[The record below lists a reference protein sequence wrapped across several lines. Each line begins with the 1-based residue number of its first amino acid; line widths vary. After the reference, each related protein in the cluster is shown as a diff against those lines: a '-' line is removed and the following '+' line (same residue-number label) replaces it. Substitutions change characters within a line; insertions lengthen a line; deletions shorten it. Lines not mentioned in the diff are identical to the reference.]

1 MPPSSIPPSA
11 GRPVG
16 ERAGTP
22 RRRLRRAARRLARR
36 VDLGRLTRRGA
47 DAPLGLRTAKTT
59 LAAVISWELAL
70 LLPGSQPPVLAP
82 LTALLVTQLTL
93 VRTITGSLQRVAS
106 VTAGVL
112 LALAVADLLGLHWWS
127 VGLVIFLSLAV
138 GQVLKLGSHRI
149 EMAVSA
155 LLVMTL
161 GGTAGIARTRVLE
174 TLIGAGVGVLVNALL
189 VPPVYVR
196 PAGEAIHGLAGD
208 MAKVLTGAAADL
220 AEGWSG
226 EDAYER
232 LLEARQLDGEVG
244 ETREAISRAEDSLR
258 LNPRR
263 RLVGDP
269 SDELRDGMSTLEHS
283 GILVR
288 GIMRSLVD
296 LDTAT
301 GGRGPDPALA
311 TALRELLEELAEAVR
326 TFGEHIAASVPGPEA
341 NQAPLLRALAR
352 ARAGRD
358 HLARAMTAGPR
369 DPETWPVHGHLLANV
384 DRLLSELDPKGQT
397 WPGR

>member
-1 MPPSSIPPSA
+1 MGA
-11 GRPVG
+11 GR
-16 ERAGTP
+16 AGSL
-22 RRRLRRAARRLARR
+22 RRRLRRSARRLARR
-36 VDLGRLTRRGA
+36 VDLGRLTRRGD

-59 LAAVISWELAL
+59 LAAVISWELASR
-70 LLPGSQPPVLAP
+70 LPGSQPPVLAP

-93 VRTITGSLQRVAS
+93 VKTITGSLQRVAS

-112 LALAVADLLGLHWWS
+112 LALAAADLLGLHWWS
-127 VGLVIFLSLAV
+127 VGLVIFVSLAV
-138 GQVLKLGSHRI
+138 GQVLKLGTHRI

-161 GGTAGIARTRVLE
+161 GGTAGVARTRVLE
-174 TLIGAGVGVLVNALL
+174 TLIGAGVGVLVNAVL
-189 VPPVYVR
+189 VPPVYIR
-196 PAGEAIHGLAGD
+196 PASEAIYGLAD
-208 MAKVLTGAAADL
+208 EMAKGLEGAAADL
-220 AEGWSG
+220 SEGWSG

-232 LLEARQLDGEVG
+232 LLEARELDGEVG

-269 SDELRDGMSTLEHS
+269 SDELREGMSTLEHS
-283 GILVR
+283 VILVR

-296 LDTAT
+296 LDTVS
-301 GGRGPDPALA
+301 GGRGPGPALA
-311 TALRELLEELAEAVR
+311 TAIRDLLVELADAVR
-326 TFGEHIAASVPGPEA
+326 TFGERVAASVPGPEA

-358 HLARAMTAGPR
+358 RLAKTMTAGPR
-369 DPETWPVHGHLLANV
+369 AEPEAWPVHGHLLANV
-384 DRLLSELDPKGQT
+384 DRLLSELDPEGQT
-397 WPGR
+397 WPGTGRLN

>member
-1 MPPSSIPPSA
+1 M
-11 GRPVG
+11 G
-16 ERAGTP
+16 ERAGSP

-36 VDLGRLTRRGA
+36 VDLGRLTRRGD

-59 LAAVISWELAL
+59 LAAVISWELAR

-93 VRTITGSLQRVAS
+93 VKTITGSLQRVAS

-112 LALAVADLLGLHWWS
+112 LALAAADLLGLHWWS
-127 VGLVIFLSLAV
+127 VGLVIFVSLAV
-138 GQVLKLGSHRI
+138 GQVLRLGSHRI

-161 GGTAGIARTRVLE
+161 GGTPGVAQTRVLE
-174 TLIGAGVGVLVNALL
+174 TLIGAGVGVLVNAVL
-189 VPPVYVR
+189 VPPVYIR
-196 PAGEAIHGLAGD
+196 PASEAIYGLADD
-208 MAKVLTGAAADL
+208 MARVLEGAAADL

-232 LLEARQLDGEVG
+232 LREARELDGEVG
-244 ETREAISRAEDSLR
+244 ETREAISQAEDSLR

-263 RLVGDP
+263 RLVAGDP
-269 SDELRDGMSTLEHS
+269 SDELREGMSTLEHS
-283 GILVR
+283 VILVR
-288 GIMRSLVD
+288 GLMRSLVD

-301 GGRGPDPALA
+301 GGRGPDPGLA
-311 TALRELLEELAEAVR
+311 AAVRELLEELAVAVR
-326 TFGEHIAASVPGPEA
+326 TFGEHVAASVPGPEA

-358 HLARAMTAGPR
+358 RLARAMTAGR
-369 DPETWPVHGHLLANV
+369 RADPEVWPVHGHLLANA
-384 DRLLSELDPKGQT
+384 DRLLSELDPEGQT
-397 WPGR
+397 WPGIDRPT

>member
-1 MPPSSIPPSA
+1 
-11 GRPVG
+11 VV
-16 ERAGTP
+16 ERAGSP
-22 RRRLRRAARRLARR
+22 RRRARRTARRLARR
-36 VDLGRLTRRGA
+36 VDLGRLARRGD

-59 LAAVISWELAL
+59 LAAVISWELAR

-93 VRTITGSLQRVAS
+93 VKTITGSLQRVAS

-127 VGLVIFLSLAV
+127 VGLVIFVSLAV
-138 GQVLKLGSHRI
+138 GQVLRLGSHRI

-161 GGTAGIARTRVLE
+161 GGTPGVARTRVLE
-174 TLIGAGVGVLVNALL
+174 TLIGAGVGVLVNAV
-189 VPPVYVR
+189 VPPVYLR
-196 PAGEAIHGLAGD
+196 PAGEAIYGLADD
-208 MAKVLTGAAADL
+208 MAKVLRGAAADL

-232 LLEARQLDGEVG
+232 LREARELDGEVG
-244 ETREAISRAEDSLR
+244 EAREAITRAEDSLR

-269 SDELRDGMSTLEHS
+269 SDELREDMSALEHS
-283 GILVR
+283 IILVR
-288 GIMRSLVD
+288 GIIRSLVD
-296 LDTAT
+296 LDTVT
-301 GGRGPDPALA
+301 GGRGPGPALA
-311 TALRELLEELAEAVR
+311 GALGSLLEELAEAVR
-326 TFGEHIAASVPGPEA
+326 SFGEHVAASVPGPEA

-358 HLARAMTAGPR
+358 RLAKAMTAGPR
-369 DPETWPVHGHLLANV
+369 AEPGAWPVHGHLLANV
-384 DRLLSELDPKGQT
+384 DRLLSELDPEGQT
-397 WPGR
+397 WPGTDRG

>member
-1 MPPSSIPPSA
+1 M
-11 GRPVG
+11 G
-16 ERAGTP
+16 ERAGSP

-36 VDLGRLTRRGA
+36 VDLGRLTRRGD

-59 LAAVISWELAL
+59 LAAVISWELAR

-93 VRTITGSLQRVAS
+93 VKTITGSLQRVAS

-112 LALAVADLLGLHWWS
+112 LALAAADLLGLHWWS
-127 VGLVIFLSLAV
+127 VGLVIFVSLAV

-161 GGTAGIARTRVLE
+161 GGTPGVARTRVLE
-174 TLIGAGVGVLVNALL
+174 TLIGAGVGVLVNAVL
-189 VPPVYVR
+189 VPPVYIR
-196 PAGEAIHGLAGD
+196 PASEAIYGLADD
-208 MAKVLTGAAADL
+208 MARVLEGAAADL

-232 LLEARQLDGEVG
+232 LREARELDGEVG
-244 ETREAISRAEDSLR
+244 EAREAISQAEDSLR

-263 RLVGDP
+263 RLVVGDP
-269 SDELRDGMSTLEHS
+269 SDELREGMSTLEHS
-283 GILVR
+283 VILVR
-288 GIMRSLVD
+288 GLMRSLVD

-301 GGRGPDPALA
+301 GGGGPDPALA
-311 TALRELLEELAEAVR
+311 AAVRELLEELAVAVR
-326 TFGEHIAASVPGPEA
+326 TFGEHVAASVPGPEA

-358 HLARAMTAGPR
+358 RLARAMTAGR
-369 DPETWPVHGHLLANV
+369 RADPEVWPVHGHLLANA
-384 DRLLSELDPKGQT
+384 DRLLSELDPEGQT
-397 WPGR
+397 WPGIDRPT

>member
-1 MPPSSIPPSA
+1 
-11 GRPVG
+11 VG
-16 ERAGTP
+16 ERAGSP
-22 RRRLRRAARRLARR
+22 RRRLRRPARRLARR
-36 VDLGRLTRRGA
+36 VDLGRLTRRGD

-59 LAAVISWELAL
+59 LAAVISWELAR

-93 VRTITGSLQRVAS
+93 VKTITGSLQRVAS

-112 LALAVADLLGLHWWS
+112 LALAAADLLGLHWWS
-127 VGLVIFLSLAV
+127 VGLVIFVSLAV

-155 LLVMTL
+155 LLVTTL
-161 GGTAGIARTRVLE
+161 GGTPGVARTRVLE
-174 TLIGAGVGVLVNALL
+174 TLIGAAVGVLVNAVL
-189 VPPVYVR
+189 VPPVYIR
-196 PAGEAIHGLAGD
+196 PASEAIYGLADD
-208 MAKVLTGAAADL
+208 MARVLEGAAADL

-232 LLEARQLDGEVG
+232 LREARELDGEVG
-244 ETREAISRAEDSLR
+244 ETREAISQAEDSLR

-263 RLVGDP
+263 RLVAGDP
-269 SDELRDGMSTLEHS
+269 SDELREGMSTLEHS
-283 GILVR
+283 VILVR
-288 GIMRSLVD
+288 GLMRSLVD

-301 GGRGPDPALA
+301 VGRGPDPALA
-311 TALRELLEELAEAVR
+311 AAVRELLEELAVAVR
-326 TFGEHIAASVPGPEA
+326 TFGEHVAASVPGPEA

-358 HLARAMTAGPR
+358 HLARAMTAGR
-369 DPETWPVHGHLLANV
+369 RADPDVWPVHGHLLANA
-384 DRLLSELDPKGQT
+384 DRLLSELDPEGQT
-397 WPGR
+397 WPGIDRPT